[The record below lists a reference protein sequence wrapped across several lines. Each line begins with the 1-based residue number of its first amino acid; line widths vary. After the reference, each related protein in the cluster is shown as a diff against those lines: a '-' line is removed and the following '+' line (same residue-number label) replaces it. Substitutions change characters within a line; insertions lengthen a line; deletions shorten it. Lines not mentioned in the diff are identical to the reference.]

1 MKIIQFS
8 ILSLQQQELRQN
20 TFMFDLLRMIS
31 RKNLNYK
38 HSLNLHANYV

>member
-8 ILSLQQQELRQN
+8 ILSLQQQELKQN
-20 TFMFDLLRMIS
+20 TFMFDLLIIIS
-31 RKNLNYK
+31 KKNLNHE

>member
-8 ILSLQQQELRQN
+8 ILSSWWQELRQN
-20 TFMFDLLRMIS
+20 ILVFDLLRMIN
-31 RKNLNYK
+31 RKNLNHE